1 MPTKRR
7 IKINTVVRVFYRVV
21 ACLILGVLVVRVA
34 VLMFAGSDAAANSEA
49 LQNTGCGIL
58 FILAVLLRLAPKSM
72 PIKRGTNVVM
82 PMVFSAFALLIFL
95 SGDVLTPELLI
106 IFYLTIMAA
115 SLLTANAYYG
125 NDDSRIWWQSQR

>member
-1 MPTKRR
+1 MPAEQR
-7 IKINTVVRVFYRVV
+7 IKVNTVIRFGYRIV
-21 ACLILGVLVVRVA
+21 ACLILGVLVVRVTM
-34 VLMFAGSDAAANSEA
+34 LIFAGSDAAANSEA

-82 PMVFSAFALLIFL
+82 PIVFLAFALLIFL
-95 SGDVLTPELLI
+95 LGDVLTPELLI
-106 IFYLTIMAA
+106 IFYLIIAVA